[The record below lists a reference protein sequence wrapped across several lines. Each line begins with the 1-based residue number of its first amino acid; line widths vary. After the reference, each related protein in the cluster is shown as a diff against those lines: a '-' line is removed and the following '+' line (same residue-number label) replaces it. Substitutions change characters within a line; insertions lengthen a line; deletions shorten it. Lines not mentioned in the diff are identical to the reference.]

1 MTMPGIVNFR
11 DTNLNVEGDLLGTLV
26 VDSENRLTSVTP
38 LSGTSDG
45 VWIEVK
51 QYDKIALGLIGNAAA
66 TLRVCGSMAVAAPAN
81 SSDGYPLFADKV
93 YTGTF
98 EEIVAIKTP
107 VHWLK
112 VKAVAN
118 SGLVSAPFIGV

>member
-1 MTMPGIVNFR
+1 MPGVVNFR

-26 VDSENRLTSVTP
+26 LDSQDNLTSVTP
-38 LSGTSDG
+38 LSGTSVG
-45 VWIEVK
+45 TWIQVK
-51 QYDKIALGLIGNAAA
+51 QYDKIAVGLIGSAAA

-81 SSDGYPLFADKV
+81 SSDGFPLFADKV
-93 YTGTF
+93 YTGAF

-107 VHWLK
+107 LRWIK
-112 VKAVAN
+112 VNAVAN

>member
-1 MTMPGIVNFR
+1 MPGVVNFR

-26 VDSENRLTSVTP
+26 LDSNNNLIGVTP
-38 LSGTSDG
+38 LAGTSNG
-45 VWIEVK
+45 EWIEVK
-51 QYDKIALGLIGNAAA
+51 QYDKICLGLIGNAAA
-66 TLRVCGSMAVAAPAN
+66 TLRVCGSMAVAKPAN

-93 YTGTF
+93 YTGAF

-107 VHWLK
+107 IRWLK